1 MALAFLRFQGSDE
14 IHNRFQVD
22 LGTNTF
28 YFYTIGDG
36 ELLHAKG
43 LTLIKNPKSTSP
55 LIGPLPESNLGRTV
69 LEVPKKDFDRQ
80 NRFIQITSFRTQT
93 QEGPAVSD
101 TVEVLATNP
110 PNNDDLPVMFSPETS
125 VMETPTVTDSDRRTN
140 PPVVETVPFAYQEQ
154 TPVSEAMFLGALA
167 SVVSGVA
174 SRLLP
179 TVAKALP
186 HILPAIG
193 SFLGGGSSNGDV
205 AEKAGADN
213 GTAILAKLLSDQ
225 ETIKQLT
232 SLLQK
237 KAKKSKSDDSVAE
250 TLAKLLK
257 QAAKAAEETS
267 VDADSETAG
276 AMSLDISEQQELVD
290 VVRAF
295 TVESGSKWEDA
306 NHPLLQSFSAMTNLM
321 LENPKLLSVAAS
333 LDSNGTRAV
342 HHSAR
347 HFSQGLAAPTQVPDF
362 ERVDGVRLQFA
373 ELRPQ
378 MIRGRTK
385 ALYRCD
391 ADVAFPLIV
400 DTPRTISGGELH
412 LLVTDATTLEILIED
427 RYQVENVTSGRL
439 AAVPRLSWR
448 QLSRLK
454 PNEDYIVSVALVWVA
469 KSKTSQAQK
478 RLGGNATQ
486 LVNFTREYC
495 FDRMGNAGEVIPL
508 NDVEQH
514 RAYWHKVW
522 HGNFTENMRR
532 ITWDCKYYFALE
544 PERNS
549 NARMETV
556 SIVDDQDSTRRSGRM
571 KTGLILSPYEL
582 NDLIGQISSYPQ
594 LEEAELAALMSSEFK
609 DSFSQVAQNKV
620 QFEGHRG
627 DAVALWAYPEMKLQ
641 QVVLKKVE
649 QTDGNGQVLQLS
661 ERSVYFPVP
670 TVAHFIGVG
679 A

>member
-1 MALAFLRFQGSDE
+1 MALAFLQFQDSDE
-14 IHNRFQVD
+14 VHNRFQVD
-22 LGTNTF
+22 IGANKF

-43 LTLIKNPKSTSP
+43 LTLIKNPKYTSP
-55 LIGPLPESNLGRTV
+55 LINYLPESNLGWTV
-69 LEVPKKDFDRQ
+69 LEVPKKEFDRK
-80 NRFIQITSFRTQT
+80 NRFIQITSFRTENQD
-93 QEGPAVSD
+93 GPAVSD
-101 TVEVLATNP
+101 IVEVLATNP
-110 PNNDDLPVMFSPETS
+110 PSNDDLPVMSSNEAV
-125 VMETPTVTDSDRRTN
+125 VMETPTDYYQPTN
-140 PPVVETVPFAYQEQ
+140 PPIVESVSFAYQEQ
-154 TPVSEAMFLGALA
+154 PPVSEAMFLGTLA

-174 SRLLP
+174 SKLLP
-179 TVAKALP
+179 TVTKALP
-186 HILPAIG
+186 HILPAVG
-193 SFLGGGSSNGDV
+193 SLLGGGSSNGSSV
-205 AEKAGADN
+205 AQTNGAGN

-232 SLLQK
+232 ILLQN
-237 KAKKSKSDDSVAE
+237 KAKKSKSDDSVADI
-250 TLAKLLK
+250 LAKLLQ
-257 QAAKAAEETS
+257 QAAQVAQGKSA
-267 VDADSETAG
+267 DADSETAG
-276 AMSLDISEQQELVD
+276 AISLGISQQQGLVD

-295 TVESGSKWEDA
+295 TVESGSTWEDA
-306 NHPLLQSFSAMTNLM
+306 NHPLLQTFSAMTNLM
-321 LENPKLLSVAAS
+321 LESPKLLSVAAS
-333 LDSNGTRAV
+333 LDSGSDV
-342 HHSAR
+342 HYSTR

-373 ELRPQ
+373 NIRPQ

-391 ADVAFPLIV
+391 QDVAFPLNV
-400 DTPRTISGGELH
+400 DTPRTISRGELH
-412 LLVTDATTLEILIED
+412 LLVTNATTLEILIED

-454 PNEDYIVSVALVWVA
+454 PNEDYIVSVALVWVG
-469 KSKTSQAQK
+469 KSKTSHAHK
-478 RLGGNATQ
+478 RLGINATQ

-514 RAYWHKVW
+514 RGYWHKVW
-522 HGNFTENMRR
+522 HGNFTGNMRR

-556 SIVDDQDSTRRSGRM
+556 SIVDDQDSTRQSGRM

-627 DAVALWAYPEMKLQ
+627 DAVALWVYPEMKLQ

-649 QTDGNGQVLQLS
+649 QTDGNGQVMQLS

-670 TVAHFIGVG
+670 SVAHFIGVG